1 MPSKREA
8 RQRDASVARKN
19 RRKGGKRKKGQ
30 TVAAHCSRCR
40 KRPAEPGQ
48 IMCIQ
53 CYRLPICAGMNC
65 SHRVDIAGA
74 LCPSCQAAIFGAG

>member
-1 MPSKREA
+1 MPSRRAA
-8 RQRDASVARKN
+8 RQRDASVARRN
-19 RRKGGKRKKGQ
+19 RRRGGKRKKGQ

-48 IMCIQ
+48 TMCIQ
-53 CYRLPICAGMNC
+53 CYRLPICAGMHC

-74 LCPSCQAAIFGAG
+74 LCPSCQAAIFGAR